1 MLYNALEIKKELKPN
16 DYSKKLKSRDDIF
29 GLDFC

>member
-16 DYSKKLKSRDDIF
+16 DYSKKLKSRDDI
-29 GLDFC
+29 LA